1 MQYKVGSF
9 NMNNWSFTSKKDF
22 EKIAEIIIEEKL
34 DVVALQ
40 EILSEGKGISR
51 MQEELAQCV
60 KYNLY
65 DWDFCPHKGESAVP
79 KTMSKDHRG
88 EGYAYLWNKNRF
100 KLLEYSKMGE
110 IRIFDPR
117 IINSK
122 SKDVNVDCSFFAR
135 TPYYIRLQPLYGGF
149 FELRLVNVHIYH
161 GKDNSISTIDR
172 KSVV

>member
-9 NMNNWSFTSKKDF
+9 NMNNWSLDSKKDF

-40 EILSEGKGISR
+40 EILSEGKGILR
-51 MQEELAQCV
+51 MQEELQQCV

-65 DWDFCPHKGESAVP
+65 DWDSRWDSPRESTEP
-79 KTMSKDHRG
+79 DKMPKDHRG
-88 EGYAYLWNKNRF
+88 EGYAYLWNKKRF
-100 KLLEYSKMGE
+100 KLLEYSKMGK

-117 IINSK
+117 IINSL
-122 SKDVNVDCSFFAR
+122 SNDVNVDCSFFAR

-149 FELRLVNVHIYH
+149 FELRLILMLSMYIY
-161 GKDNSISTIDR
+161 
-172 KSVV
+172 